1 MFWLFLYFFSFFFR
15 SEIVVGPISVTKWY
29 SLFAN
34 FNGMFTTAEV
44 RWLLVD
50 GETCLRQWKLAGTY
64 ERKEM
69 THNATSETSPGD
81 GLQPVSLQQ
90 QHRQVVQLVEG
101 AGTDAADVVVGQAE
115 LLQPGG

>member
-1 MFWLFLYFFSFFFR
+1 MVISLLFFFFR
-15 SEIVVGPISVTKWY
+15 LEIIVGPISVTKWY

-34 FNGMFTTAEV
+34 FNGMFATAEV

-69 THNATSETSPGD
+69 THNATSEASPGD

-101 AGTDAADVVVGQAE
+101 ASTDAADVVVGQAE